1 MMTPKRIERLLG
13 PVHFLPEEQLR
24 EDRVGIATG
33 LAWTPVGG
41 DILHVEALAL
51 PGKGELRLTGH
62 LGDVMKESAQ
72 AALSFL
78 RANAAALGIPESFFD
93 ERSLHVHVPA
103 GATPKDGPSA
113 GVTLVTAMA
122 SMASGRPV
130 RRDLAMTGEI
140 TLRGEVLAVGGIK
153 EKVLAALRAG
163 IRDVGLPRDNER
175 DLAELPAGPRR
186 ALRVH
191 LLADV
196 RQALELALRPVPP
209 A

>member
-1 MMTPKRIERLLG
+1 MIEA
-13 PVHFLPEEQLR
+13 
-24 EDRVGIATG
+24 ISN
-33 LAWTPVGG
+33 
-41 DILHVEALAL
+41 
-51 PGKGELRLTGH
+51 PGKEGLKLTGQM
-62 LGDVMKESAQ
+62 GEVMQESASI
-72 AALSFL
+72 AYSWVRHTAG
-78 RANAAALGIPESFFD
+78 ALGVKAELFD
-93 ERSLHVHVPA
+93 KSSIHLHIPA

-153 EKVLAALRAG
+153 EKMLAALRAG

-191 LLADV
+191 LLSDV
-196 RQALELALRPVPP
+196 RQALELALRPAPP
-209 A
+209 G